1 MNDQVNLKAFQE
13 LKDNNYLIDDLINII
28 KEYSLLPSW
37 IYIGASVHIIGV
49 RDLHI
54 IEAIGIIYPTNY
66 TYLPF
71 YCNIDFK
78 TYTSTDINRI
88 IPYTGTKQS

>member
-1 MNDQVNLKAFQE
+1 MKEDRVNLLSFEE
-13 LKDNNYLIDDLINII
+13 LKQYLIDDLINII
-28 KEYSLLPSW
+28 KEYSVLPSW

-49 RDLHI
+49 RDLYI

-71 YCNIDFK
+71 YCDIDFK
-78 TYTSTDINRI
+78 TFRFTVDINKI